1 MKQIVEIDNIILT
14 CDIHSYIKKSPD
26 FNSWESDVDYYGY
39 EELEFTVESAIE
51 LDEDGIPY
59 DLSSKEIDKLM
70 ADEWFVKLL
79 EKELIMALQAEA
91 EKESEE

>member
-26 FNSWESDVDYYGY
+26 FNSWDSDIDYYGY
-39 EELEFTVESAIE
+39 EEIEFTVESALE
-51 LDEDGIPY
+51 LDEDGLPY
-59 DLSSKEIDKLM
+59 DLSSTEVDKLM
-70 ADEWFVKLL
+70 ADEWFVKLV
-79 EKELIMALQAEA
+79 EEELIKIIEA